1 MKAILLLILVFFLS
15 GCFFVIRD
23 EDKIKIY
30 GNPKETVLDTI
41 NKIDGT
47 KTEDKQEILLFKKKQ
62 EPEHLK

>member
-1 MKAILLLILVFFLS
+1 MKAILPLILAFLLS

-30 GNPKETVLDTI
+30 GNPKETALDTI

-47 KTEDKQEILLFKKKQ
+47 KAEDKQEIKVFKKEE
-62 EPEHLK
+62 EPQRIK